1 MLLDKNTDYTDIIT
15 KDKELQRLRDLRELL
30 LLNVAATT
38 LATAA
43 LAEDDYYFIMDN
55 LAARYSS
62 LDNVDADTMDKELQ
76 RLWDLNELILSKI
89 AATPL
94 TAAALAENQYNFV
107 MDNLLAWYLLL
118 DNSDC
123 TDTGMRDKELWRLRD
138 LK

>member
-1 MLLDKNTDYTDIIT
+1 MDYTDIIT
-15 KDKELQRLRDLRELL
+15 KDKELRRLRDLKELL

-55 LAARYSS
+55 LAAWYLS

>member
-55 LAARYSS
+55 LAAWYSS

-76 RLWDLNELILSKI
+76 RLRDLNELILSKI

-107 MDNLLAWYLLL
+107 MDNLLAWYLSL

>member
-1 MLLDKNTDYTDIIT
+1 MDYTDIIT
-15 KDKELQRLRDLRELL
+15 KDKELRRLRDLKELL

-55 LAARYSS
+55 LAAWYLS

-76 RLWDLNELILSKI
+76 RLRDLKELILSKI